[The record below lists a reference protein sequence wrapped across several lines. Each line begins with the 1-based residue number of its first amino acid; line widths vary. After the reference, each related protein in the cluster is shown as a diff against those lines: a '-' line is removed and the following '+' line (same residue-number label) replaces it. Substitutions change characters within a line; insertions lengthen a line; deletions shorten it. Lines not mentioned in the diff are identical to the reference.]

1 MGTVFGA
8 ATLLSSIG
16 MAFGPLAGGWIFD
29 TFDAYNWLF
38 IGSFTV
44 GLGAV
49 AIAIAFPPAPRAR
62 LQPA

>member
-1 MGTVFGA
+1 M
-8 ATLLSSIG
+8 LSRIG
-16 MAFGPLAGGWIFD
+16 MAFGPLAGGWVFD
-29 TFDAYNWLF
+29 AFDAYSSLF

-49 AIAIAFPPAPRAR
+49 AVALAIPPAPREQ